1 MPGDQQPQHHEQ
13 RDLGEPG
20 DAFEEVLGTSGF
32 LVTYLAAVVTGAAQ
46 YHARQQVEQLRQ
58 TEDREAARLIV
69 DGYAGDRGVAQ
80 GSNQGQS
87 GDREGSPRLRSWAGW
102 VPRRTQRFI
111 AGTYRHQLVAR
122 PAYHRLFIFCLRT
135 EPLAA
140 LSDSSGRREG
150 GWHVNAE
157 RAEKRARAIYEAALF
172 STLMQQESEAA
183 AASEDEFDFDVTLRE
198 TLVRMISKELLVEP
212 STVVRSAARRAENG
226 FRETREEAASSVPQ
240 TP

>member
-13 RDLGEPG
+13 HDLGEPG
-20 DAFEEVLGTSGF
+20 HAFEEVLD
-32 LVTYLAAVVTGAAQ
+32 LLARVVLRGAGHHRGEIGHEEA
-46 YHARQQVEQLRQ
+46 AGAEQLRQ

-87 GDREGSPRLRSWAGW
+87 RDREGSPRLRSWAGW

-226 FRETREEAASSVPQ
+226 FRETGEEAASSVPQ

>member
-1 MPGDQQPQHHEQ
+1 
-13 RDLGEPG
+13 
-20 DAFEEVLGTSGF
+20 
-32 LVTYLAAVVTGAAQ
+32 
-46 YHARQQVEQLRQ
+46 
-58 TEDREAARLIV
+58 
-69 DGYAGDRGVAQ
+69 
-80 GSNQGQS
+80 
-87 GDREGSPRLRSWAGW
+87 
-102 VPRRTQRFI
+102 
-111 AGTYRHQLVAR
+111 
-122 PAYHRLFIFCLRT
+122 
-135 EPLAA
+135 LAA